1 MAKQFSKVADAS
13 SGITVESKSKSAK
26 NKTAP
31 KETTGDWIK
40 RQVSEWSVTILML
53 LFGTTT
59 LVQAF
64 VVPTGSMDTTLMI
77 GDHLFVDKL
86 VYAPPGPISSK
97 LLPYRDVERGDI
109 IVFRY
114 PPDIRQNYVK
124 RVIGVPGD
132 RIKLVNKQVILNGKQ
147 LDEPYV
153 QHIRPYIDP
162 FWDNFPSE
170 PNVNV
175 DAMAREMLAHHV
187 VNGEIVVPPGKYFAM
202 GDNRDNSADSRY
214 WGFVPRE
221 NIVGTPTIIFWS
233 YDAPTDRLAS
243 GNIDP
248 AHIFDIVTNFFSKT
262 RWDRQ
267 FRLIRSVDIQ

>member
-1 MAKQFSKVADAS
+1 MAKKSSK
-13 SGITVESKSKSAK
+13 TVEAAETAVASKAEEK
-26 NKTAP
+26 AP
-31 KETTGDWIK
+31 KESAGDWFK
-40 RQVSEWSVTILML
+40 RQVAEWSVTVLML

-64 VVPTGSMDTTLMI
+64 VVPTGSMESTLLI

-97 LLPYRDVERGDI
+97 LLPYHDVRRGDI

-124 RVIGVPGD
+124 RVIGMPGD
-132 RIKLVNKQVILNGKQ
+132 RIKVVNKMVVLNGKQ
-147 LDEPYV
+147 LVEPYT

-162 FWDNFPSE
+162 YADNFPSE
-170 PNVNV
+170 PNMFV
-175 DAMAREMLAHHV
+175 DPHAREMLSNNV
-187 VNGEIVVPPGKYFAM
+187 QNGEVIVPSGHYFAM

-221 NIVGTPTIIFWS
+221 NIVGTPAIIFWS

-267 FRLIRSVDIQ
+267 FKLVRSVTIN